1 MVRVLSTSASQI
13 TILDRMMGQMLEVNV
28 SDKYARRMLAE
39 SQMVQADNCITG
51 QGDGPFLLDI
61 HGYRAQLFL
70 RMASR
75 S

>member
-1 MVRVLSTSASQI
+1 
-13 TILDRMMGQMLEVNV
+13 MGQMLEVNV
-28 SDKYARRMLAE
+28 SDKYTRRMLAE

-51 QGDGPFLLDI
+51 PGDGPFLLDI
-61 HGYRAQLFL
+61 HGHRAQLFL